1 MIKAL
6 IVCLVLMMQVIP
18 TFAQE
23 STKPAFERMFFSLPY
38 KTLEKGVLDT
48 ARKHKIYSGIIA
60 NLTTPYYDIVG
71 ALPIEDQRELLS
83 IIPGTDGQ
91 MDKRVIAEFVL
102 SKFAQNSKRYT
113 AMITMWGGKKSS
125 LNKIATF
132 GK

>member
-1 MIKAL
+1 MVKGL
-6 IVCLVLMMQVIP
+6 IILFFIVINFSPVL
-18 TFAQE
+18 AQQN
-23 STKPAFERMFFSLPY
+23 TKPAFERMFFSLPY
-38 KTLEKGVLDT
+38 KSLEKGILYT
-48 ARKHKIYSGIIA
+48 SKKHKIYSGIIA

-83 IIPGTDGQ
+83 IIPGTEGQ

-102 SKFAQNSKRYT
+102 SKFAQNSKRYS

-125 LNKIATF
+125 LNKIASF